1 MRLRIR
7 ADTFTMIT
15 PICMQVLTDISSHRD
30 LGREQGRHGL
40 VEVGHR
46 VVTLRACHVHAWG
59 FGHFA

>member
-1 MRLRIR
+1 
-7 ADTFTMIT
+7 
-15 PICMQVLTDISSHRD
+15 MQVLTDISSHRD